1 MQTIKIILQFWK
13 LNLLSAM
20 EYKVSFIIQVFGMII
35 NDFMFILVWIF
46 FFKIFK
52 TLGGLDIGT
61 FAILLSIMVM
71 VFGIMH
77 TFFNGYSKIVS
88 MIEEGKLDSYLLLP
102 KNLLIKLLASSMMTS
117 AIGDLIYA
125 FLLMFLIK
133 DLTVFRVIEIIIL
146 SIIGSITFLGFLLIF
161 ISLTFYIGSSKNIIR
176 GAFESILGPSH
187 YPPGIFNG
195 TILKYL
201 FMSIIPVYYVV
212 FGQFEL
218 VLNFSLLL
226 LLKLIMGSIFFLSLG
241 VFAFY
246 RGLKRYE
253 SGNMLNVNV

>member
-20 EYKVSFIIQVFGMII
+20 EYKISFIIQVFWMII

-52 TLGGLDIGT
+52 TLWWLDIGT

-71 VFGIMH
+71 VFWIMH
-77 TFFNGYSKIVS
+77 TFFNWYSKIVS
-88 MIEEGKLDSYLLLP
+88 MIEEWKLDSYLLLP

-117 AIGDLIYA
+117 AIWDIIYA

-146 SIIGSITFLGFLLIF
+146 SIIGSITFLWFLLIF
-161 ISLTFYIGSSKNIIR
+161 ISLTFYIWSSKNIIR
-176 GAFESILGPSH
+176 WAFESILGPSH
-187 YPPGIFNG
+187 YPPWIFNW
-195 TILKYL
+195 TILKYV

-212 FGQFEL
+212 FWQFEL

-226 LLKLIMGSIFFLSLG
+226 LIKLIMWSIFFLSLG
-241 VFAFY
+241 IFAFY
-246 RGLKRYE
+246 RWLKRYE
-253 SGNMLNVNV
+253 SGNMLNVNI